1 MELKI
6 SGSKI
11 VIADDSTTILNK
23 LNIMLK
29 RQGYQVF
36 SASNGEKCLKLI
48 NEINPDLIILDLDM
62 PKVNGLDVCRVIRED
77 EKTSLTPVI
86 ILTASSSGKDKN
98 RALEVGANDFLY
110 KNYDILEL
118 KLKVESLLK
127 LKNAIDQLENANNI
141 IKSLAKT
148 VEVKDKYTVGHAERV
163 SIIATTI
170 AKKMDLSEVQL
181 KDITMAGLL
190 HDIGK
195 IGVPDSI
202 LNKEGKL
209 TSEEFEVIKKHPV
222 VGEEICNPIKS
233 FEKIKQ
239 IIRSHHEKLN
249 GKGYPDGLIAGQI
262 NIETRIMTV
271 ADIYDAL
278 TSDRSYRK
286 SMGREEA
293 LGLLKGL
300 AEKEEVDSA
309 IVAKLEQELADRTS
323 SLHKNEKI
331 FVNVK

>member
-6 SGSKI
+6 TGSKI
-11 VIADDSTTILNK
+11 VIADDSPTIVSK
-23 LNIMLK
+23 LELMLK
-29 RQGYQVF
+29 KQGYQVF
-36 SASNGEKCLKLI
+36 SALDGEKCLQLVS
-48 NEINPDLIILDLDM
+48 EVDPDLILLDLDM
-62 PKVNGLDVCRVIRED
+62 PKVNGLDVCKVIRHD

-86 ILTASSSGKDKN
+86 ILTASGSKDDKN
-98 RALEVGANDFLY
+98 RALAAGANDMLY
-110 KNYDILEL
+110 KNYDNIEL

-127 LKNAIDQLENANNI
+127 LKYAIDQLENANNI

-163 SIIATTI
+163 SFIATTI
-170 AKKMDLSEVQL
+170 ARKMKFHEAQL

-195 IGVPDSI
+195 IGVPDLI

-209 TSEEFEVIKKHPV
+209 TDEEFTIIKNHPV
-222 VGEEICNPIKS
+222 IGEEICNPIKS
-233 FEKIKQ
+233 FEKVKQ
-239 IIRSHHEKLN
+239 IIRHHHEKLN
-249 GKGYPDGLIAGQI
+249 GKGYPDGLKGDQI

-286 SMGREEA
+286 SMTKEDA
-293 LGLLKGL
+293 FNILKSLVERDEIDGSIVSVL
-300 AEKEEVDSA
+300 EKV
-309 IVAKLEQELADRTS
+309 V
-323 SLHKNEKI
+323 
-331 FVNVK
+331 

>member
-6 SGSKI
+6 YGSKI
-11 VIADDSTTILNK
+11 VIADDSPTIVSK
-23 LNIMLK
+23 LEMMLK
-29 RQGYQVF
+29 KQGYQVF
-36 SASNGEKCLKLI
+36 SAHNGEKCIELI
-48 NEINPDLIILDLDM
+48 NKINPDLIILDLDM
-62 PKVNGLDVCRVIRED
+62 PKVNGLDVCKVIKQD

-86 ILTASSSGKDKN
+86 ILTGSGSKDDKN
-98 RALEVGANDFLY
+98 RALAAGANDFLY
-110 KNYDILEL
+110 KTYDVVEL

-148 VEVKDKYTVGHAERV
+148 VEVKDKYTDGHAERV
-163 SIIATTI
+163 SFFATNI
-170 AKKMDLSEVQL
+170 AKHINLNETQL
-181 KDITMAGLL
+181 RDISMAGLL

-195 IGVPDSI
+195 IGVPDHI

-209 TSEEFEVIKKHPV
+209 TNEEYEIIKKHPV

-233 FEKIKQ
+233 FEKVKQ
-239 IIRSHHEKLN
+239 IIRNHHEKLN
-249 GKGYPDGLIAGQI
+249 GKGYPDGLSGRQI

-286 SMGREEA
+286 SMSREDAISILRNLVEREEIDAEVVKA
-293 LGLLKGL
+293 LQ
-300 AEKEEVDSA
+300 EV
-309 IVAKLEQELADRTS
+309 V
-323 SLHKNEKI
+323 
-331 FVNVK
+331 F